1 LDSDEMN
8 MLHCWMV
15 IRINQLKRSLL
26 VEGMSTVSYDKSN
39 TFFQLLHYNDDSLIT
54 IIDIIVFAKV

>member
-1 LDSDEMN
+1 